1 MTGQKVQSVLF
12 ALMLIGAAG
21 VAAGQTEELVR
32 TIPMDPGG
40 RVTLSNING
49 ETTVTGVDGD
59 DDDLTIRATKRLV
72 GRGTAE
78 ALDRVEIEIEE
89 RGNRVAVEPRYRRR
103 SFLESL
109 GNLLGGGSGSVAVDY
124 AVTVPRGTSVTI
136 ESISGDVTVEGVDG
150 ETRIEVV
157 SGDVRLASLARLV
170 EVEAVSGALQLA
182 DVSSE
187 DALSAETVSGR
198 LDMNRVRAPR
208 LEVAS
213 VSGAV
218 ALHAVESRRV
228 EVETVSG
235 SVTFDGTFA
244 DDGRYEFESHSGDI
258 HLSVPHGSGFEI
270 EAESFSGE
278 LRSGVPI
285 RIGVGD
291 RAGDTVSGEVTV
303 FERGSRSIR
312 GLAGG
317 GGPRVEL
324 STFSG
329 DMSIS
334 AGAIEIDPG
343 PGR

>member
-1 MTGQKVQSVLF
+1 
-12 ALMLIGAAG
+12 MLTKAAI
-21 VAAGQTEELVR
+21 AA
-32 TIPMDPGG
+32 P
-40 RVTLSNING
+40 S
-49 ETTVTGVDGD
+49 
-59 DDDLTIRATKRLV
+59 
-72 GRGTAE
+72 
-78 ALDRVEIEIEE
+78 DRVRRRE
-89 RGNRVAVEPRYRRR
+89 RGR
-103 SFLESL
+103 
-109 GNLLGGGSGSVAVDY
+109 
-124 AVTVPRGTSVTI
+124 
-136 ESISGDVTVEGVDG
+136 
-150 ETRIEVV
+150 RIEVV

-258 HLSVPHGSGFEI
+258 HLSVPNGSGFEI

>member
-1 MTGQKVQSVLF
+1 MIRQTVRIALV
-12 ALMLIGAAG
+12 ALMLIGTAG

-32 TIPMDPGG
+32 TIAMEPGG
-40 RVTLSNING
+40 RLTLSNISG
-49 ETTVTGVDGD
+49 EIAVTGVDGN
-59 DDDLTIRATKRLV
+59 DLTIRATKRVV
-72 GRGTAE
+72 GRGNAGEE

-103 SFLESL
+103 SLLQSL
-109 GNLLGGGSGSVAVDY
+109 GNLFGGRTSVAVDY
-124 AVTVPRGTSVTI
+124 TVTVPRGAGVAV
-136 ESISGDVTVEGVDG
+136 ESISGDVTLEGVDG

-198 LDMNRVRAPR
+198 LDMDRVRAPR

-285 RIGVGD
+285 RIGAGD
-291 RAGDTVSGEVTV
+291 RAGEVTV

-312 GLAGG
+312 GIAAG

-334 AGAIEIDPG
+334 ADAIEIDPG